1 MKKSSTLE
9 KSSRKR
15 HHSIGSVSRTIQFL
29 CQMKLRCVRI
39 MIFGFLIDVG
49 PEDQEGCKV
58 EEEPESRVLEPKPG
72 I

>member
-1 MKKSSTLE
+1 
-9 KSSRKR
+9 
-15 HHSIGSVSRTIQFL
+15 
-29 CQMKLRCVRI
+29 MKLRCVRI